1 MDDRPGPHN
10 GLMRIGTWNMAG
22 RTGPAHVALLQ
33 AQRCDVWLLTAV
45 PERLLVADYV
55 LHLGST
61 TMGSAAR
68 GGRQRW
74 AGLLSSRTTL
84 PLPDPHPA
92 SAAASIAG
100 RTFVSS
106 VLPWNGCGEHWPWAG
121 QGPAAKTAEAVRV
134 LVTALSAP
142 SPGGAL
148 VWGGDWN
155 DATAGPDGAGSR
167 VGRESIN
174 RALEGLGLALPTR
187 GLPQRMTA
195 GQITSHTSSHIAVPV
210 GDTVL
215 SAHRISGVVDGVA
228 LSDHD
233 AYVIETG

>member
-1 MDDRPGPHN
+1 M
-10 GLMRIGTWNMAG
+10 
-22 RTGPAHVALLQ
+22 
-33 AQRCDVWLLTAV
+33 
-45 PERLLVADYV
+45 
-55 LHLGST
+55 GST
-61 TMGSAAR
+61 SI
-68 GGRQRW
+68 GGRKRW
-74 AGLLSSRTTL
+74 AGILSGRTTL

-106 VLPWNGCGEHWPWAG
+106 VLPWNDCGEHWPWAG

-142 SPGGAL
+142 GSGGAL

-155 DATAGPDGAGSR
+155 DATTDSDEAGSR
-167 VGRESIN
+167 VGRESLN

-187 GLPQRMTA
+187 GLPHRT
-195 GQITSHTSSHIAVPV
+195 TSSYTTSHIAVPV
-210 GDTVL
+210 GDAVL